1 MAGQSTQSRWDP
13 LVLAGFFDDYERTL
27 LNAVVRR
34 CRIWWYVTSSPV
46 SLGGRLDRPGP
57 HRITTMLE
65 MRRVPLLVVGHATP
79 AAIECLRHIAL
90 EPEPAGSRHTFTF
103 CR

>member
-65 MRRVPLLVVGHATP
+65 RLELFRTAGTSRDVHFDVAGVPGVELTIDERVK
-79 AAIECLRHIAL
+79 
-90 EPEPAGSRHTFTF
+90 
-103 CR
+103 